1 MIVTIIVF
9 IIILAAL
16 VFVHELGHF
25 LAAKISKVR
34 VDEFAIGFPPK
45 IWSFTKNGTR
55 YAINMIPF
63 GGYVKI
69 FGEDYEREDDIDPVA
84 ETKPV
89 AKGAS
94 FADRPKSLQIFI
106 LIAGIVGN
114 IIFAWAL
121 LSLGFM
127 YGMPVASDSSGPGIT
142 RDAVVTVVSVIKGTP
157 AASAGVSTGDQ
168 LLTLGDGT
176 KAINTPTDT
185 QVQDF
190 VSSHKDQK
198 ISLVLGHGTSKK
210 IVSLVPQDLPDGKS
224 IIGIEMGYLSTQKLS
239 FFPAIWQGGAMTI
252 DLTKATATGLGQF
265 FGSIFVGKAKFS
277 DVTGPIGIAGIV
289 GDAVHLGFTYLLSFT
304 AFISINLAII
314 NLIPFPAL
322 DGGRILFVI
331 IEKIKGSPMNQ
342 KVVQIVNMSGLAL
355 LLLLMVVVT
364 FHDIFTMI
372 R

>member
-1 MIVTIIVF
+1 MTIIIF

-25 LAAKISKVR
+25 LAAKACKVR
-34 VDEFAIGFPPK
+34 VDEFALGFPPK
-45 IWSFTKNGTR
+45 IASFTKNGTK
-55 YAINMIPF
+55 YSLNIIPF

-69 FGEDYEREDDIDPVA
+69 FGEDYEKEENIDPAA
-84 ETKPV
+84 EIKPV

-94 FADRPKSLQIFI
+94 FADKPKTLQIFI

-114 IIFAWAL
+114 IIFAWIL

-127 YGMPVASDSSGPGIT
+127 WGMPVSSDYSGPGVT
-142 RDAVVTVVSVIKGTP
+142 RDSVVTVVGVVKNSP
-157 AASAGVSTGDQ
+157 AAISGIQSGDQ
-168 LLTLGDGT
+168 ILTIGDGVNS
-176 KAINTPTDT
+176 INTPTDA
-185 QVQDF
+185 QVQSF
-190 VSSHKDQK
+190 ISNHKDQK
-198 ISLVLGHGTSKK
+198 ISVVLGHDTNKK
-210 IVSLVPQDLPDGKS
+210 IVSLVPQDMPNGQS

-239 FFPAIWQGGAMTI
+239 FFPAIWQGGAMTYE
-252 DLTKATATGLGQF
+252 LTKSTTVGLGQF

-277 DVTGPIGIAGIV
+277 DVTGPVGIAGIV
-289 GDAVHLGFTYLLSFT
+289 GDAARLGFTYLLSFT

-364 FHDIFTMI
+364 FHDVFTLI
-372 R
+372 K